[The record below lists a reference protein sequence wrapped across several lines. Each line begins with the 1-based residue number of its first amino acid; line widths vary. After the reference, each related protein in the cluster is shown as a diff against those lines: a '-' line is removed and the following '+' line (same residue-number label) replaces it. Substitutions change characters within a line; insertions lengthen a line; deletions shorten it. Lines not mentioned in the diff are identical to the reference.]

1 MSLSGKRWDWK
12 TRGPKNIAS
21 FLWREQRSSLPEDE
35 VGVHVFSKFVLRASH
50 GLEKRYMINTQHVR
64 ISEYR
69 REFFP
74 PWSLGRIDV

>member
-21 FLWREQRSSLPEDE
+21 FLWKEQRSSLPEDE

-50 GLEKRYMINTQHVR
+50 GLEKRYT
-64 ISEYR
+64 
-69 REFFP
+69 
-74 PWSLGRIDV
+74 